1 MISEGSS
8 VGFFRRGV
16 TLAVLKAVG
25 KLPDPNDMLMRWVR
39 KGRRS
44 GAMVWSRV
52 DGTGSREHVV
62 GRPDVTRRRTSS
74 GERGERWERQG
85 GGERGVGDGR
95 EGRVGGGEVG
105 GGGKEDR
112 ISSTFL
118 SKKLAKSSGQ
128 REVVGG
134 GGGGLR
140 RDEKVSKSFLGLEA
154 EVWILAE

>member
-1 MISEGSS
+1 M
-8 VGFFRRGV
+8 

-25 KLPDPNDMLMRWVR
+25 NFPDINDVLIRWVR
-39 KGRRS
+39 KGRSS
-44 GAMVWSRV
+44 GAMVCSRV

-74 GERGERWERQG
+74 GERGEKRESDG
-85 GGERGVGDGR
+85 GDDAGR
-95 EGRVGGGEVG
+95 VGRVGGVPVG

-140 RDEKVSKSFLGLEA
+140 RVVKVSNSFLGLEA
-154 EVWILAE
+154 EVWILAEKKSALAADSEEEKL